1 MRVLSRGEDGTEQIM
16 FVKRM
21 LLHIAEI
28 FLNFYTLKFHFEG
41 IRLKSYP
48 SLQHKT
54 DTGEVFRSAPN
65 RFT

>member
-1 MRVLSRGEDGTEQIM
+1 ME
-16 FVKRM
+16 KM

-28 FLNFYTLKFHFEG
+28 FLTTTKFHFEG

-48 SLQHKT
+48 SLQHNT

-65 RFT
+65 RFA